1 MWNVDTAQVVKM
13 SHRCKNNIHG
23 KNADLM
29 QKLNGYQWEIQDFP
43 NGACQ
48 PIIRP
53 HFPENWMKINEV
65 GCPSNICICRSIR
78 HWS

>member
-1 MWNVDTAQVVKM
+1 MCNVDTAQVVKM

-29 QKLNGYQWEIQDFP
+29 QKLNGYQWKVHDFLD
-43 NGACQ
+43 GAGQ

-53 HFPENWMKINEV
+53 HFPENCMKIK
-65 GCPSNICICRSIR
+65 
-78 HWS
+78 